1 MQKRGNVK
9 PVIVH
14 LKLPDDLSEKLRNLA
29 SHCIPGGEPSFKPLI
44 VSALRKHWLQKEPEI
59 VILDTISNLE
69 LAEIYPTYGSIPA
82 EQKRG

>member
-1 MQKRGNVK
+1 MQRRGNVK

-44 VSALRKHWLQKEPEI
+44 VSALRKHWLEKEPEI
-59 VILDTISNLE
+59 VSLDVE
-69 LAEIYPTYGSIPA
+69 LVEIYPTYGSIPA
-82 EQKRG
+82 ERKVCGS